1 MDQRHDFAAEPG
13 LEAGKTAAFS
23 RRTHVLS
30 RRVRRRARLDAVLV
44 VAATAGGAWLGQAS
58 AGAGAGGESL
68 MGATAALGLGILFY
82 VVRRDRDL
90 SRFAAQARWR
100 ERAVEG
106 KGVTLSDWKDG
117 AALEPWPRRRPAEP
131 GRPG

>member
-1 MDQRHDFAAEPG
+1 MSALPTSSALPPG
-13 LEAGKTAAFS
+13 ASPARPEARFETL
-23 RRTHVLS
+23 TP
-30 RRVRRRARLDAVLV
+30 ARLDAVLV

>member
-30 RRVRRRARLDAVLV
+30 QRVRRRARLDAVLV
-44 VAATAGGAWLGQAS
+44 VAATAGGAWLGQMS
-58 AGAGAGGESL
+58 GGAGGESL

-117 AALEPWPRRRPAEP
+117 AALEPWPRRQSAEP